1 MSTDLPAGA
10 RGSPEL
16 PSSISDPSPALLDAA
31 AEALAGARPVP
42 YWLDAPAPA
51 PAAGLDGDHDVDLAV
66 VGGGLTGLWAAVQA
80 VEVEPSRSVALVE
93 GRRLGWAA
101 SGRNGGFCVASLTHG
116 LGNGLAR
123 WPDELPTLQRLGQE
137 NLDGIEDA
145 IRRYG
150 IDCSFER
157 TGELTVAR
165 APWQV
170 AELAELH
177 GQARRL
183 GEDGEL
189 LDGPATRALLDS
201 PTFLGG
207 LLSRSGAALVDPAR
221 LVWGLAAAVRRLG
234 VGLYEDTRVT
244 GMTDHGDRVE
254 LRTPSGRLRARRVLL
269 ATSAFPS
276 PLRRVRPFV
285 VPVWDHVLVTE
296 PLTANQ
302 RAAIGWAGREGVG
315 DAGNQFHYFRLT
327 DDGRILWGGYDA
339 LYYYGSDLCARR
351 SRNPATELALAIHFL
366 QAFPQLTGIRF
377 SHLWA
382 GAIDTCTR
390 FSAFWMPAMSGKLIG
405 VQGFTGL
412 GVGASRF
419 AAAAGLDLL
428 AGRETERTGLA
439 MVRRPPVPFPPEP
452 LRWAGI
458 QATRR
463 AIARA
468 DANDGRRG
476 LWLRTLDRLGLGFDS

>member
-1 MSTDLPAGA
+1 MTTSLDLP
-10 RGSPEL
+10 
-16 PSSISDPSPALLDAA
+16 DAA
-31 AEALAGARPVP
+31 AQALVGARHLP
-42 YWLDAPAPA
+42 YWLDAPAPV
-51 PAAGLDGDHDVDLAV
+51 PGPPLEGEHEVDLAV
-66 VGGGLTGLWAAVQA
+66 VGGGLTGLWAALQA
-80 VEVEPSRSVALVE
+80 VEAEPNRSVALLE
-93 GRRLGWAA
+93 GYRLGWAA

-123 WPDELPTLQRLGQE
+123 WPDELPTLLRLGHQ
-137 NLDGIEDA
+137 NLDAIEDA
-145 IRRYG
+145 VRRYD

-165 APWQV
+165 APWQL
-170 AELAELH
+170 AELAAVH
-177 GQARRL
+177 GQARAL
-183 GEDGEL
+183 GEDDEL
-189 LDGPATRALLDS
+189 LDGPQTRALLNS
-201 PTFLGG
+201 PSFVGG

-221 LVWGLAAAVRRLG
+221 LVWGLAAAARGLG
-234 VGLYEDTRVT
+234 VAVHEDTRVT
-244 GMTDHGDRVE
+244 GMSDRGDRVE
-254 LRTPSGRLRARRVLL
+254 LRTPHGRLRARRVLL
-269 ATSAFPS
+269 ATSAFRS

-296 PLTANQ
+296 PLTTEQ

-327 DDGRILWGGYDA
+327 EDGRILWGGYDA
-339 LYYYGSDLCARR
+339 LYYFGSDLSDRR
-351 SRNPATELALAIHFL
+351 ARNPRTELALATHFL
-366 QAFPQLTGIRF
+366 AAFPQLLGIRF

-390 FSAFWMPAMSGKLIG
+390 FSAFWMPAMAGKLVG

-419 AAAAGLDLL
+419 GAGVGLDLL
-428 AGRETERTGLA
+428 DGLDTERTRLS
-439 MVRRPPVPFPPEP
+439 MVRRSPTPFPPEP

-458 QATRR
+458 EATRR

-476 LWLRTLDRLGLGFDS
+476 PWLRVLDRLGLGFDS

>member
-1 MSTDLPAGA
+1 MQT
-10 RGSPEL
+10 
-16 PSSISDPSPALLDAA
+16 DPSPAELEAA
-31 AEALAGARPVP
+31 TKALAGARHLP
-42 YWLDAPAPA
+42 YWLDGPAPE
-51 PAAGLDGDHDVDLAV
+51 PGEPLVGDHDVDLAV
-66 VGGGLTGLWAAVQA
+66 VGGGLTGLWAALQA
-80 VEVEPSRSVALVE
+80 VEAEPSRSVALLE

-123 WPDELPTLQRLGQE
+123 WPDELPTLVRLGQQ
-137 NLDGIEDA
+137 NLDQIEDA
-145 IRRYG
+145 VGRYR

-165 APWQV
+165 APWQ
-170 AELAELH
+170 LDGLTELH

-183 GEDGEL
+183 GEDDEL

-201 PTFLGG
+201 PTFVGG
-207 LLSRSGAALVDPAR
+207 LLSRRGAALVDPAR
-221 LVWGLAAAVRRLG
+221 LVWGLAAAARCRG
-234 VGLYEDTRVT
+234 VAVHEDSRVT
-244 GMTDHGDRVE
+244 GIRDRGDLIE
-254 LRTPSGRLRARRVLL
+254 LQTATGSLRAKRVLL

-296 PLTANQ
+296 PLTPAQ

-339 LYYYGSDLCARR
+339 LYYFGSDLSARR
-351 SRNPATELALAIHFL
+351 ARNPRTELALAVHFL
-366 QAFPQLTGIRF
+366 AAFPQLAGIRF

-390 FSAFWMPAMSGKLIG
+390 FSAFWMPAMGGRMVG

-419 AAAAGLDLL
+419 GAAVGLDLL
-428 AGRETERTGLA
+428 DGKDTERTRLQ
-439 MVRRPPVPFPPEP
+439 MVRRPPTPFPPEP

-458 QATRR
+458 QVTRR

-468 DANDGRRG
+468 DAQHGRRG
-476 LWLRTLDRLGLGFDS
+476 PWLRTLDRLGLGFDS

>member
-1 MSTDLPAGA
+1 MVVAGQV
-10 RGSPEL
+10 
-16 PSSISDPSPALLDAA
+16 DDALLDAA
-31 AEALAGARPVP
+31 AKALAGARHRP
-42 YWLDAPAPA
+42 YWLDGPAPE
-51 PAAGLDGDHDVDLAV
+51 PGEPLSGDRDVDLAV
-66 VGGGLTGLWAAVQA
+66 VGGGLTGLWAALQA
-80 VEVEPSRSVALVE
+80 VEAEPSRSVALLE
-93 GRRLGWAA
+93 GSRLGWAA

-123 WPDELPTLQRLGQE
+123 WPDELPTLLRLGAE
-137 NLDGIEDA
+137 NLDGIEDTV
-145 IRRYG
+145 RRHG

-165 APWQV
+165 EPWQV
-170 AELAELH
+170 ADLAEVH
-177 GQARRL
+177 AEARRL
-183 GEDGEL
+183 GEDDEL
-189 LDGPATRALLDS
+189 LDGPATRALVDS

-207 LLSRSGAALVDPAR
+207 LLSRSGAAMVDPAR
-221 LVWGLAAAVRRLG
+221 LVRGLAAAARRQG
-234 VGLYEDTRVT
+234 VAIHEDSPVT
-244 GMTDHGDRVE
+244 GMTDRGDRVE
-254 LRTPSGRLRARRVLL
+254 LRTAGGRLRAKRVLL
-269 ATSAFPS
+269 ATSAFRS
-276 PLRRVRPFV
+276 PLKRVRPFV

-296 PLTANQ
+296 PLTPQQ

-327 DDGRILWGGYDA
+327 DDDRVLWGGYEA
-339 LYYYGSDLCARR
+339 HYYFGSDLSHRRAR
-351 SRNPATELALAIHFL
+351 NVDTELALAAHFL
-366 QAFPQLTGIRF
+366 EAFPQLAGIRF

-390 FSAFWMPAMSGKLIG
+390 FSAFWLTAMGGKAVG

-419 AAAAGLDLL
+419 GAAVGLDLL
-428 AGRETERTGLA
+428 DGRDTERTRLE

-458 QATRR
+458 QVTRR

-476 LWLRTLDRLGLGFDS
+476 PWLRTLDALGLGFDS